1 MNLLGTIAGSAV
13 EVALDTTWL
22 EEIAEE
28 AIAGT
33 VVAGVETRVVVEGV
47 ELASVTNDTEV
58 GRLVEEVAAATAASR
73 FEAW

>member
-1 MNLLGTIAGSAV
+1 MNLEGTIAGSAV

-33 VVAGVETRVVVEGV
+33 VVEGV
-47 ELASVTNDTEV
+47 ELVTFTNDTEV
-58 GRLVEEVAAATAASR
+58 GRLEEVAAATAASR

>member
-1 MNLLGTIAGSAV
+1 MNLQGIAGSAV

-33 VVAGVETRVVVEGV
+33 VVEGV
-47 ELASVTNDTEV
+47 ELVTFTNDTEV
-58 GRLVEEVAAATAASR
+58 GRLEEVAAATAASR

>member
-1 MNLLGTIAGSAV
+1 MNLEGTIAGSAV

-33 VVAGVETRVVVEGV
+33 VMAGVETRVVVEGV
-47 ELASVTNDTEV
+47 ELVTVTNDTEV
-58 GRLVEEVAAATAASR
+58 ERLEEIAAAAAASR
-73 FEAW
+73 LEAW

>member
-1 MNLLGTIAGSAV
+1 MNLQGTIAGSAV

-33 VVAGVETRVVVEGV
+33 VMAGVETRVVEGGM
-47 ELASVTNDTEV
+47 ELVTSDAGV
-58 GRLVEEVAAATAASR
+58 GRLEEVSAATAASR
-73 FEAW
+73 LEAW

>member
-1 MNLLGTIAGSAV
+1 MNLQGTIAGSAV

-33 VVAGVETRVVVEGV
+33 VMAGVETRVVVEGV
-47 ELASVTNDTEV
+47 ELVTTDTEV
-58 GRLVEEVAAATAASR
+58 EGLVGEVAVATAASR
-73 FEAW
+73 LEAW

>member
-33 VVAGVETRVVVEGV
+33 VMAGVETRVVVEGV
-47 ELASVTNDTEV
+47 ELVT
-58 GRLVEEVAAATAASR
+58 S
-73 FEAW
+73 EAYDVHMMCTTV

>member
-1 MNLLGTIAGSAV
+1 MNLQGTIAGSAV

-33 VVAGVETRVVVEGV
+33 VMAGVETRVVVEGV
-47 ELASVTNDTEV
+47 ELVTVTNDTEV
-58 GRLVEEVAAATAASR
+58 GRLEEATVASR
-73 FEAW
+73 LEAW

>member
-1 MNLLGTIAGSAV
+1 MNLEGTIAGSAV

-33 VVAGVETRVVVEGV
+33 VVEGV
-47 ELASVTNDTEV
+47 ELVTFTNDTEV
-58 GRLVEEVAAATAASR
+58 GRLEEVAAATASR
-73 FEAW
+73 LEAW